1 MNNSKWQI
9 LKVGLVN
16 FWYYD
21 EEEFYFLDGR
31 MVLRGANGSGK
42 SVTMQSFIPLL
53 LDGNM
58 RPERLDPFGSRARK
72 MENYLLEEDDD
83 REERTGYLYMEFKR
97 TDAEQFATIGIGM
110 RARKNKKLDSWYFCI
125 TDGRRI
131 GVEFPLYKDL
141 KSKIPFSKMEL
152 RNRIGEGGRVMD
164 TQNEYIACVNR
175 LFFGFET
182 IEEYREMLELL
193 IQLRTPKLSKDFK
206 PSVINDILSNSLQT
220 LSEDDLR
227 PMSEA
232 IENMDS
238 MKTNLD
244 TLRDSIHAAKQMEKV
259 YDQYNQVVLYDK
271 AGAFLRSWQEYEQRG
286 KKAGELSLAL
296 EHTEKKQKEESS
308 RYEELKREQEVLDEE
323 KASLAGSD
331 AARIKEE
338 EQRLLSEIEQD
349 AAQLKE
355 KEKQEERK
363 REDRIGWE
371 QKKKEQEEKNALAW
385 EQAEESLEAM
395 GQYMEDIPFDDS
407 AFFIE
412 ELRAKKDEDCNFSSH
427 EKLFHDYQGRVEDG
441 IKILEKEERV
451 HSLYDD
457 ALQEL
462 DEWKQKRNQA
472 ERECIQ
478 YENLLHEIKN
488 ELLEKMYQWSKKNQ
502 VLQVKDE
509 VMTEITRKIE
519 GYRYGSDYS
528 EIIELVRKEKNAA
541 EDGIRSRKS
550 EIFLEQKPLVE
561 KLEQSREELL
571 AWENRKEPEPE
582 RPQEVIANRKRLD
595 ECKISYLPFYKAV
608 DFGEALT
615 EEAAGNLEE
624 ALLKMGILDALI
636 LSEED
641 REQVLSMDA
650 GMCDRYLFG
659 DVEKI
664 KNNLSQVLAVSPKE
678 QETFLYQKMNDV
690 LAGIGFYDGEKSQ
703 NATWIDR
710 QGNYRIG
717 VLEGNVSK
725 TCPARYIGTAAR
737 ERYKAEKIKELKEQI
752 DKLEQETQSLEE
764 IMKGLDGQ
772 LELLEQEWRAFPE
785 EEDVRVAARD
795 FAGKEQELEEIVS
808 QIRKK
813 EEALEG
819 KRKALEEVRLQV
831 QEICAKTY
839 LTIRLDIFREA
850 GENLRYYEK
859 ELSNVKISHERYR
872 NGQSLQKSYE
882 ENLERADED
891 LDDIRYDIGQITGRK
906 KKLEAKLAS
915 VREQLALTDYDAI
928 KERLDY
934 CMARLRELP
943 GEIEAAV
950 KKKADLENERNRMM
964 EQQKENEEAAVRAR
978 KEKDQM
984 EQVFLQEYRLF
995 YVQPLSVSSAGEKDL
1010 EAKAA
1015 VPDLPEKVFAEVN
1028 AVRCAE
1034 KVSKMLKGLVG
1045 EKRQEDLHDKVQE
1058 IFHQYKGY
1066 LTEYQLMM
1074 QTLFDELKE
1083 EYAQLPARITRLD
1096 LKAKYRGMTVSFQ
1109 ELVKK
1114 LEIDEKELAQLLSDK
1129 DRELFEDILANT
1141 ISKKIRSRIHASKR
1155 WVETMNQLME
1165 SMNTSSGLKLSLKWK
1180 SKRAEKEEQLDT
1192 RSLVELLQKDV
1203 EIMREDEVE
1212 KMSMHF
1218 RSKIAEAR
1226 KQSEDSGGFQSFHM
1240 IMKEI
1245 LDYRKWFEFQLEC
1258 QKTGEKKKE
1267 LTDRVFFTFSGG
1279 EKAMAMYV
1287 PLFSAV
1293 VAKYSGA
1300 RKDAPR
1306 LISLDE
1312 AFAGVDE
1319 TNIKDMFR
1327 LMVEFEFNFMINSQI
1342 LWGDYETV
1350 PSVAIY
1356 QLVRPENAKF
1366 VTVIPYKWNGKQREM
1381 VKKTGDVIAAE
1392 GTTEETA
1399 KEHGGMPSLL

>member
-9 LKVGLVN
+9 FKVGLVN

-97 TDAEQFATIGIGM
+97 TDAEQFLTIGIGM
-110 RARKNKKLDSWYFCI
+110 RARKNKKLECWYFCI

-131 GVEFPLYKDL
+131 GTEFPLYKDL
-141 KSKIPFSKMEL
+141 KSKIPFSKIEL

-164 TQNEYIACVNR
+164 TQNEYISCVNR
-175 LFFGFET
+175 MLFGFET

-244 TLRDSIHAAKQMEKV
+244 TLKDSIYAAKQIEKV
-259 YDQYNQVVLYDK
+259 YHQYNQVVLYDK
-271 AGAFLRSWQEYEQRG
+271 AREFLASEKEVALRKNKAQE
-286 KKAGELSLAL
+286 LLLVL
-296 EHTEKKQKEESS
+296 EDIERKLEEE
-308 RYEELKREQEVLDEE
+308 RNHYEELKREQEVLEEE
-323 KASLAGSD
+323 KLSLSGSD

-338 EQRLLSEIEQD
+338 EQHLMFEIEQYSM
-349 AAQLKE
+349 QLQE
-355 KEKQEERK
+355 KERQENRK
-363 REDRIGWE
+363 REDRIHWE
-371 QKKKEQEEKNALAW
+371 QKKKEQSEKNEMEW
-385 EQAEESLEAM
+385 ERAEESLEAM
-395 GQYMEDIPFDDS
+395 KQYMEDIPFDDS
-407 AFFIE
+407 EFFIE
-412 ELRAKKDEDCNFSSH
+412 ELRKKKEESCNFSSH
-427 EKLFHDYQGRVEDG
+427 EQLFHDYQGKVENG
-441 IKILEKEERV
+441 IKILEKEEEIHR
-451 HSLYDD
+451 LYDA

-462 DEWKQKRNQA
+462 DESKERRDQA

-488 ELLEKMYQWSKKNQ
+488 ELLEKIYQWSKRNQ
-502 VLQVKDE
+502 VLQVTDE

-519 GYRYGSDYS
+519 GYLYGSDYS
-528 EIIELVRKEKNAA
+528 EIMELVRKEKHAA
-541 EDGIRSRKS
+541 EDEIRSRKN
-550 EIFLEQKPLVE
+550 
-561 KLEQSREELL
+561 ELL
-571 AWENRKEPEPE
+571 FCLKPVEEQLENSRQELVQWENRKEPEPE
-582 RPQEVIANRKRLD
+582 RSQEVIENRKRLD
-595 ECKISYLPFYKAV
+595 ELQISYLPFYKAV
-608 DFGEALT
+608 DFGSSLT
-615 EEAAGNLEE
+615 EEETGKIEE
-624 ALLKMGILDALI
+624 ALLWMGILDALI
-636 LSEED
+636 ISKDD

-650 GMCDRYLFG
+650 GLCDKYIFS
-659 DVEKI
+659 DMDSV
-664 KNNLSQVLAVSPKE
+664 KNNLLHILDIDNKEGDILFYQQMSAVLS
-678 QETFLYQKMNDV
+678 
-690 LAGIGFYDGEKSQ
+690 GIGFCDGIENQSS
-703 NATWIDR
+703 TWIDR

-725 TCPARYIGTAAR
+725 TCQAHYIGAAAR
-737 ERYKAEKIKELKEQI
+737 ERYQAERMKELQEQI
-752 DKLEQETQSLEE
+752 AELEKEKQSLEE
-764 IMKGLDGQ
+764 ALRELDKK
-772 LELLEQEWRAFPE
+772 LEILVQEWSRIPK
-785 EEDVRVAARD
+785 EEDLKIAARD
-795 FAGKEQELEEIVS
+795 LAGKEQELEEIVF
-808 QIRKK
+808 QIRKR
-813 EEALEG
+813 EQELEAR
-819 KRKALEEVRLQV
+819 RKNLEEVRFNV
-831 QEICAKTY
+831 QEICARTY
-839 LTIRLDIFREA
+839 LTIRLDIFRET

-859 ELSNVKISHERYR
+859 ELSKVKISHERYL
-872 NGQSLQKSYE
+872 NGQSLFKGYE
-882 ENLERADED
+882 ENLEKVDED

-906 KKLEAKLAS
+906 KKQESKIVS
-915 VREQLALTDYDAI
+915 VREQLRLTDYDAI

-934 CMARLRELP
+934 CMVRLKKLP
-943 GEIEAAV
+943 VEIEAAV
-950 KKKADLENERNRMM
+950 KKSADLENARKRML
-964 EQQKENEEAAVRAR
+964 EEQKENEEAVTWA
-978 KEKDQM
+978 EKIKGQM
-984 EQVFLQEYRLF
+984 ENVFLQEYHLF
-995 YVQPLSVSSAGEKDL
+995 YVQPETSGLTKKDL
-1010 EAKAA
+1010 VEDS
-1015 VPDLPEKVFAEVN
+1015 VL
-1028 AVRCAE
+1028 CAE
-1034 KVSKMLKGLVG
+1034 KVSTELKGSAG
-1045 EKRQEDLHDKVQE
+1045 EKNQEDLHDRVQE
-1058 IFHQYKGY
+1058 VFHQYKGY

-1074 QTLFDELKE
+1074 QTLFDECKE
-1083 EYAQLPARITRLD
+1083 QYPDIHTRITRLD
-1096 LKAKYRGMTVSFQ
+1096 IKAKYRGMTLSFQ
-1109 ELVKK
+1109 ALLKK
-1114 LEIDEKELAQLLSDK
+1114 LEMDAEDLRQLLSDK

-1141 ISKKIRSRIHASKR
+1141 ISKKIRARIHASKR
-1155 WVETMNQLME
+1155 WVETMNELME

-1180 SKRAEKEEQLDT
+1180 NKRAEKEEQLDT

-1226 KQSEDSGGFQSFHM
+1226 KQSEDSSGFQSFHM

-1300 RKDAPR
+1300 RGDAPR

-1350 PSVAIY
+1350 PSIAIY
-1356 QLVRPENAKF
+1356 QLIRPENAKF
-1366 VTVIPYKWNGKQREM
+1366 VTVIPYKWNGKMREM
-1381 VKKTGDVIAAE
+1381 VKKTGDVVA
-1392 GTTEETA
+1392 TE
-1399 KEHGGMPSLL
+1399 

>member
-9 LKVGLVN
+9 FKVGLVN

-83 REERTGYLYMEFKR
+83 REERTGYLYMELKR
-97 TDAEQFATIGIGM
+97 TDAEQFASIGIGM

-131 GVEFPLYKDL
+131 GTEFPLYKDL

-152 RNRIGEGGRVMD
+152 KNRIGEGGRVMD

-244 TLRDSIHAAKQMEKV
+244 TLRDSIRAAKQMEKV
-259 YDQYNQVVLYDK
+259 YDQYNQAVLYDK
-271 AGAFLRSWQEYEQRG
+271 AGAFLRSWQECEQRG
-286 KKAGELSLAL
+286 EKAKELSLSL
-296 EHTEKKQKEESS
+296 EHTEKKQKEESAH
-308 RYEELKREQEVLDEE
+308 YEELKREQEVLDEE
-323 KASLAGSD
+323 KASLSGSD

-338 EQRLLSEIEQD
+338 EQHLLSEIEQD
-349 AAQLKE
+349 ALQLKE
-355 KEKQEERK
+355 KEKQEGRK
-363 REDRIGWE
+363 REERIGWE
-371 QKKKEQEEKNALAW
+371 QRKKEQEEKNGLAW

-441 IKILEKEERV
+441 IKILEKEEHV

-488 ELLEKMYQWSKKNQ
+488 ELLEKMYQWSEKNQ
-502 VLQVKDE
+502 VLQIKDE

-519 GYRYGSDYS
+519 GYLYGSDYS
-528 EIIELVRKEKNAA
+528 EIMELVRKEKNAA

-550 EIFLEQKPLVE
+550 EVLFKLQPLAE
-561 KLEQSREELL
+561 KLEQSREELFV
-571 AWENRKEPEPE
+571 WENRKEPEPE

-624 ALLKMGILDALI
+624 ALLHMGILDALI

-690 LAGIGFYDGEKSQ
+690 LAGIEFSDGEKSR
-703 NATWIDR
+703 NATWIDG

-717 VLEGNVSK
+717 ILEGNVSK
-725 TCPARYIGTAAR
+725 TYSARYIGTAAR
-737 ERYKAEKIKELKEQI
+737 ERYQAEKIKELKEQI

-764 IMKGLDGQ
+764 LMKGLDGQ
-772 LELLEQEWRAFPE
+772 LEQLEQEWRVFPE

-795 FAGKEQELEEIVS
+795 FARKEQELEGIVS

-813 EEALEG
+813 EEVLEE

-839 LTIRLDIFREA
+839 LAIRLDIFREA
-850 GENLRYYEK
+850 GKNLRYYEK
-859 ELSNVKISHERYR
+859 ELSNVKISHDKYR
-872 NGQSLQKSYE
+872 NGQILQKSYE
-882 ENLERADED
+882 ENLERADGD
-891 LDDIRYDIGQITGRK
+891 LDDIRYDIGRITGRK

-915 VREQLALTDYDAI
+915 VREQLALTGYDAVR
-928 KERLDY
+928 ERLDY

-950 KKKADLENERNRMM
+950 KKKADLENEKNRLM
-964 EQQKENEEAAVRAR
+964 EQQRENEEDAARAG
-978 KEKDQM
+978 KEKNQM
-984 EQVFLQEYRLF
+984 EQVFLQEYRLC
-995 YVQPLSVSSAGEKDL
+995 YVLPVLS
-1010 EAKAA
+1010 
-1015 VPDLPEKVFAEVN
+1015 DLPEKAFTEAD
-1028 AVRCAE
+1028 AVQCGE
-1034 KVSKMLKGLVG
+1034 KVSKMLKGLAG

-1083 EYAQLPARITRLD
+1083 EYAELPVRITRLD

-1141 ISKKIRSRIHASKR
+1141 ISKKIRGRIHASKR

-1180 SKRAEKEEQLDT
+1180 SRRAEKEEQLDT

-1226 KQSEDSGGFQSFHM
+1226 KQSEDNGGFQSFHM

-1319 TNIKDMFR
+1319 TNIQDMFR

-1356 QLVRPENAKF
+1356 QLIRPENAKF

-1381 VKKTGDVIAAE
+1381 VKKTGDVIATE
-1392 GTTEETA
+1392 GTTE
-1399 KEHGGMPSLL
+1399 KHGGMPSLL